1 MHDDLDWTIGE
12 VAMLEAELAALKHT
26 LNEAGWVDE
35 ELQRSIAV
43 VARRLKQLTDAV
55 DGAVVVDMPAGNAG
69 DDVVTIGSRVTVLD
83 VASGEQL
90 ELGIGS
96 FIVRPQIRA
105 TGVVPYDSPLA
116 VGLLG
121 RREGD
126 EYSAVIAGS
135 ARVFLVLALD

>member
-1 MHDDLDWTIGE
+1 MRDDLDWTLGE

-26 LNEAGWVDE
+26 LNEAGWVEE

-43 VARRLKQLTDAV
+43 VVRRLKQLTDAV
-55 DGAVVVDMPAGNAG
+55 RDAVVIEIPGGSADV
-69 DDVVTIGSRVTVLD
+69 DVVTVGSRVTVLD

-90 ELGIGS
+90 ELGVGS
-96 FIVRPQIRA
+96 FIVRPQLRA

-116 VGLLG
+116 GGLLG

-126 EYSAVIAGS
+126 ECSVVIAGR
-135 ARVFLVLALD
+135 ARVFHVLTLD